1 MRLLSP
7 EGVERARAEQVNGRD
22 LVLPMPTRFGLGFLL
37 SSDFEPLGPN
47 PGVFGHGGAGGS
59 LGVADPEHRLSFGYV
74 MNLMHQGL
82 WLADPRPRR
91 LLREAY
97 ACL

>member
-1 MRLLSP
+1 MSP
-7 EGVERARAEQVNGRD
+7 STPILGRCDPRFERVRE
-22 LVLPMPTRFGLGFLL
+22 L
-37 SSDFEPLGPN
+37 
-47 PGVFGHGGAGGS
+47 GHGGAGGS

-91 LLREAY
+91 LLSEAY